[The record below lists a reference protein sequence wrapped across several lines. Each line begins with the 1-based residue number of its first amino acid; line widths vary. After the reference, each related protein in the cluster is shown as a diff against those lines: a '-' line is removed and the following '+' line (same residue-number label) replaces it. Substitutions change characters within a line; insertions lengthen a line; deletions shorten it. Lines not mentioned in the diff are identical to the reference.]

1 LTVFTL
7 KCEDWELAS
16 EELVL
21 MPPSTNDPAVY
32 RRRLR
37 SELRK
42 LREACHLS
50 PRQVTQDMEWSPSK
64 LSRIEAGTVTISPSD
79 LKVLMDLYRVTEAD
93 KRAELQEMA
102 RLARQRSFWFERYR
116 SIASPEL
123 LQLCGFEASALI
135 VRNFDSRAILSRSR
149 GARFVEELIQ
159 LRAQRQEAL
168 ATTGSTTSFRFVID
182 EAALRRMVGGPAIM
196 LRQLRHLKTV
206 MSTSSNVM
214 LQIVP
219 FELGW
224 YRGLRVPYMLFDFG
238 DDTEMALYLENPDG
252 DTVLVEEPHQPE
264 GDSGVPT
271 PNIHLEM
278 FLELERYLS
287 DEQTALLLD
296 DAISKL
302 EHESS
307 PQPGVVDVR
316 GGQALDGHA
325 IGKEPGKSRKAQGTA
340 D

>member
-1 LTVFTL
+1 
-7 KCEDWELAS
+7 
-16 EELVL
+16 
-21 MPPSTNDPAVY
+21 
-32 RRRLR
+32 
-37 SELRK
+37 
-42 LREACHLS
+42 
-50 PRQVTQDMEWSPSK
+50 
-64 LSRIEAGTVTISPSD
+64 
-79 LKVLMDLYRVTEAD
+79 MDLYRVTEAD

-135 VRNFDSRAILSRSR
+135 VRNFESLAIPGLLQTEDYSRAILSRSR